1 MMPGEALPWGV
12 RQYLPIFAIIYVF
25 TLMAGAAALSGIAHA
40 LPLRLDTVGVEYVV
54 GIGLAFYISIQ
65 SFFVLRAH
73 PQALRILIIL
83 LLVFFGCAFLT
94 YNMSVKP
101 MLALMA
107 WLPSLIA
114 LWLLNTSRFRV
125 LWKRLCVMRRR
136 RTRQRRLI
144 RQLKRTHRR

>member
-65 SFFVLRAH
+65 SFLYCELILR
-73 PQALRILIIL
+73 R
-83 LLVFFGCAFLT
+83 
-94 YNMSVKP
+94 
-101 MLALMA
+101 
-107 WLPSLIA
+107 
-114 LWLLNTSRFRV
+114 
-125 LWKRLCVMRRR
+125 
-136 RTRQRRLI
+136 
-144 RQLKRTHRR
+144 